1 LTLTATVGALL
12 PCGIMPRKKATPG
25 GVAALPLRLL
35 DDTSLGLEGAS
46 AVAPLGGSLALVV
59 DDDEGIYL
67 IGAGEPRLLRGR
79 KDAKGLGDLE
89 SVCVSD
95 DGGAAYAVSEKKGQV
110 FSFEVIRGRAGV
122 SLSEATLLG
131 VVERPGDVKNKGWE
145 GASFLR
151 VDGAPHLVLT
161 HERDPMA
168 VGLFALPDLRPV
180 ALVTLDGPFE
190 ALLEDV
196 ADVAVCPSTG
206 HLFLLSDQSERVVE
220 ARLLPD
226 GALEPV
232 AAFDLALDGEKPEG
246 IAFESPDRLVIVT
259 DASGRLLR
267 YALDR

>member
-1 LTLTATVGALL
+1 
-12 PCGIMPRKKATPG
+12 MPKKKATRG
-25 GVAALPLRLL
+25 GLPALPLRLL
-35 DDTSLGLEGAS
+35 EGSSVGVESAS
-46 AVAPLGGSLALVV
+46 AIAPIDGSLALVV
-59 DDDEGIYL
+59 HDDEGIYL
-67 IGAGEPRLLRGR
+67 VGDGEPRLLRGR
-79 KDAKGLGDLE
+79 ADAKGLGDLE

-95 DGGAAYAVSEKKGQV
+95 DGRAAYAVSEKKGQV
-110 FSFEVIRGRAGV
+110 FSFEVRRGRAGV
-122 SLSEATLLG
+122 SLSEAALLG

-151 VDGAPHLVLT
+151 LDGAPHLVLT

-168 VGLFALPDLRPV
+168 VGVFTLPDLRPV

-190 ALLEDV
+190 ALLDDV

-220 ARLLPD
+220 ARLLPG

-232 AAFDLALDGEKPEG
+232 AAFDLELDDEKPEG
-246 IAFESPDRLVIVT
+246 IAFETPERLVIVT